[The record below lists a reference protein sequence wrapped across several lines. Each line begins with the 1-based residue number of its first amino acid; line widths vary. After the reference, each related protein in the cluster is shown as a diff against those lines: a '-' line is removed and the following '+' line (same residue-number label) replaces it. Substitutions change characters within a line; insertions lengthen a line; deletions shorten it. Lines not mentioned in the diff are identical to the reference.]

1 MASEVSKRFT
11 HRMKTDG
18 SIDSICMACL
28 TTISSNRVESELDR
42 EEEDHCCSFAFP
54 ARRSGRL
61 PQGLERG
68 RRRSDAE
75 WEKLAQG

>member
-1 MASEVSKRFT
+1 MAGEVSKRFS
-11 HRMKTDG
+11 HRMKADG

-28 TTISSNRVESELDR
+28 TTISSQKVETELAR
-42 EEEDHCCSFAFP
+42 EEEDHVCSFAFP

-61 PQGLERG
+61 PVGVERG